1 VSKPGVLI
9 WGGKSQAHIL
19 HEMILELELGVP
31 RIIFD
36 YSLNSPEFSSNATF
50 TNGIENLHSLVNGV
64 DKFVVGI
71 GGSHGFARHETG
83 KALEKKLDQLNVIS
97 KNSFIDTS
105 VSFGKG
111 LQVMP
116 GAIVHKFVILGK
128 NVILN
133 TGSTIDHDCKIG
145 DGVHIMGSA
154 AIAGNVTIEDF
165 ATIGTNSTILP
176 NLKIGWGAYIGAG
189 AVVTQDVEPNSVYV
203 GVPARKI
210 RENVLELNR
219 KILEEFNLSV

>member
-1 VSKPGVLI
+1 
-9 WGGKSQAHIL
+9 
-19 HEMILELELGVP
+19 MILELELGIP

-64 DKFVVGI
+64 DNFVVGI

-97 KNSFIDTS
+97 KNSFIDTN

-116 GAIVHKFVILGK
+116 GAIVHKFVTLGK

-133 TGSTIDHDCKIG
+133 TGSTVDHDCKIG

-176 NLKIGWGAYIGAG
+176 NLIIGTGAFIGAG
-189 AVVTQDVEPNSVYV
+189 AVVTQDVEPNSIYA

-210 RENVLELNR
+210 GENVLELNG
-219 KILEEFNLSV
+219 KILQEFNSSI